1 MNQVIESCADSV
13 LSGTRLSR
21 RQGLALTAAA
31 KEDFEDMLYWA
42 DQIRRHFFGD
52 SVRLCSIVP
61 GRLGGCG
68 QDCAFCAQSLHY
80 NTSVDKTPRLL
91 SDEKILSVAAEAR
104 SSGVSSFGIVYSGR
118 SPAPAEFEHL
128 LGLVEQIRRS
138 IGIPVCAALGILEE
152 AQMRQLASAGVVRY
166 NHNLETSRQYFPN
179 IVKTHHYQERVKTIQ
194 AALKAG
200 LKVCGGGIFGLGET
214 DEDRVELALE
224 LRTLGV
230 DTVPMNF
237 LHPIP
242 GTPLGS
248 SPPLPPKE
256 ILRIIALYRF
266 LLPEADLKVAG
277 GRVFNLRDMQSW
289 IFRAGCSSIIS
300 GNYLATTGR
309 SVPEDKQMLAD
320 LGLRIAD

>member
-1 MNQVIESCADSV
+1 MNRVIELCADSV

-21 RQGLALTAAA
+21 RQGLALAAA
-31 KEDFEDMLYWA
+31 AREDFEDMLYWA
-42 DQIRRHFFGD
+42 DRIRRHFFGD

-61 GRLGGCG
+61 GRLGGCT

-80 NTSVDKTPRLL
+80 NTSVDKTPQVL
-91 SDEKILSVAAEAR
+91 SDEKILSAAAEAK
-104 SSGVSSFGIVYSGR
+104 SKGVSSFGIVYSGR

-138 IGIPVCAALGILEE
+138 IGISVCAALGILEE
-152 AQMRQLASAGVVRY
+152 AQMRQLASAGVVRC
-166 NHNLETSRQYFPN
+166 NHNLETSRRYFPN
-179 IVKTHHYQERVKTIQ
+179 IVKTHHYQERVNTIQ

-214 DEDRVELALE
+214 DEDRVEMALE

-242 GTPLGS
+242 GTPLGNR
-248 SPPLPPKE
+248 PPLPPKE

-300 GNYLATTGR
+300 GNYLATAGR

-320 LGLRIAD
+320 LGLKIKD

>member
-13 LSGTRLSR
+13 LSGTQLNR
-21 RQGLALTAAA
+21 RQGLALAAAA

-42 DQIRRHFFGD
+42 DRIRRHFFGD

-91 SDEKILSVAAEAR
+91 SDEKILSAAAEAR

-118 SPAPAEFEHL
+118 SPVAAEFEHL
-128 LGLVEQIRRS
+128 LGLVEQIRRN

-152 AQMRQLASAGVVRY
+152 AQMRQLASAGAVRY
-166 NHNLETSRQYFPN
+166 NHNLETSRRYFPN

-200 LKVCGGGIFGLGET
+200 LRVCGGGIFGLGET

-300 GNYLATTGR
+300 GNYLATAGR

>member
-1 MNQVIESCADSV
+1 
-13 LSGTRLSR
+13 
-21 RQGLALTAAA
+21 
-31 KEDFEDMLYWA
+31 
-42 DQIRRHFFGD
+42 
-52 SVRLCSIVP
+52 
-61 GRLGGCG
+61 
-68 QDCAFCAQSLHY
+68 
-80 NTSVDKTPRLL
+80 
-91 SDEKILSVAAEAR
+91 
-104 SSGVSSFGIVYSGR
+104 
-118 SPAPAEFEHL
+118 
-128 LGLVEQIRRS
+128 
-138 IGIPVCAALGILEE
+138 
-152 AQMRQLASAGVVRY
+152 MRQLASAGVVRY
-166 NHNLETSRQYFPN
+166 NHNLETSRRYFPN

-214 DEDRVELALE
+214 DEDRVDLALE

-300 GNYLATTGR
+300 GNYLATAGR
-309 SVPEDKQMLAD
+309 SVLEDKQMLAD
-320 LGLRIAD
+320 LGLRVED

>member
-13 LSGTRLSR
+13 LSGTQLNR
-21 RQGLALTAAA
+21 RQGLALAAAA

-42 DQIRRHFFGD
+42 DRIRRHFFGD

-91 SDEKILSVAAEAR
+91 SDEKILSAAAEAR

-128 LGLVEQIRRS
+128 LGLVEQIRRN

-152 AQMRQLASAGVVRY
+152 AQMRQLASAGAVRY
-166 NHNLETSRQYFPN
+166 NHNLETSRRYFPN

-300 GNYLATTGR
+300 GNYLATAGR

>member
-1 MNQVIESCADSV
+1 MNRVIELCADSV

-21 RQGLALTAAA
+21 RQGLALAAA
-31 KEDFEDMLYWA
+31 AREDFEDMLYWA
-42 DQIRRHFFGD
+42 DRIRRHLFGD

-61 GRLGGCG
+61 GRLGGCT

-80 NTSVDKTPRLL
+80 NTSVDKTPQVL
-91 SDEKILSVAAEAR
+91 SDEKILSAAAEAK
-104 SSGVSSFGIVYSGR
+104 SKGVSSFGIVYSGR

-138 IGIPVCAALGILEE
+138 IGISVCAALGILEE
-152 AQMRQLASAGVVRY
+152 AQMRQLASAGVVRC
-166 NHNLETSRQYFPN
+166 NHNLETSRRYFPN
-179 IVKTHHYQERVKTIQ
+179 IVKTHHYQERVNTIQ

-214 DEDRVELALE
+214 DEDRVEMALE

-242 GTPLGS
+242 GTPLGNR
-248 SPPLPPKE
+248 PPLPPKE

-300 GNYLATTGR
+300 GNYLATAGR
-309 SVPEDKQMLAD
+309 SVPEDKQMLTD
-320 LGLRIAD
+320 LGLKVKD

>member
-13 LSGTRLSR
+13 LSGTQLNR
-21 RQGLALTAAA
+21 RQGLALAAAA

-42 DQIRRHFFGD
+42 DRIRRHFFGD

-91 SDEKILSVAAEAR
+91 SDEKILSAAAEAR

-118 SPAPAEFEHL
+118 SPVAAEFEHL
-128 LGLVEQIRRS
+128 LGLVEQIRRN

-152 AQMRQLASAGVVRY
+152 AQMRQLASAGAVRY
-166 NHNLETSRQYFPN
+166 NHNLETSRRYFPN

-300 GNYLATTGR
+300 GNYLATAGR